1 MLAEIFS
8 FKKLLPLLV
17 FAGLLL
23 ALFFNFQDWNT
34 NISYFNSM
42 MVFDNYAILFSSLII
57 QIVILWLLMSQNFFK
72 SENSITDHYAIIL
85 FSVVGAILMTCFS
98 NIIMLFIGLEI
109 LSISMYVLAA
119 SNKNSL
125 RSNEAGLKYF
135 LMGSFATG
143 FLLFGIALIFG
154 VTGSFNLAEITTY
167 VNSNAAVLP
176 SMFYGG
182 IVLLLVGM
190 LFKISAVPFHWWA
203 PDVYEGSPTPVTA
216 FMSTVV
222 KTAAFAAFFKLFST
236 CFISVANYWTDIL
249 IIVSAASMIIG
260 NLLAVSQTNLK
271 RMLAYSSIAH
281 AGYMLMAIIACN
293 SAGSKA
299 LLIYTYAYAAASLG
313 AFAILN
319 IMGEQLKSLDITSLI
334 GLSKKHPQM
343 AVLITIIM
351 LSFAGIPPLAGF
363 FAKYYMFYSVIE
375 QGHIWLV
382 IIAVVSSLIGVYYY
396 LRPVITMYTSSK
408 EENQISFSQS
418 NMLFMLLIVLVLLF
432 LGFAP
437 QLLIDLL

>member
-17 FAGLLL
+17 FAGLLI

-34 NISYFNSM
+34 GISYFNNM

-57 QIVILWLLMSQNFFK
+57 QMVILWILMSQNFFK
-72 SENSITDHYAIIL
+72 SESSITDHYAIIL
-85 FSVVGAILMTCFS
+85 FSVVGAIIMTCFS
-98 NIIMLFIGLEI
+98 NIVMLFIGLEI

-135 LMGSFATG
+135 LTGSFATG

-154 VTGSFNLAEITTY
+154 VTGSFNLADISAY
-167 VNSNAAVLP
+167 VANNAGTLP
-176 SMFYGG
+176 TMFYGG

-216 FMSTVV
+216 FMATVV
-222 KTAAFAAFFKLFST
+222 KTAAFAAFFRLFST
-236 CFISVANYWTDIL
+236 CFTSVADYWTDIL
-249 IIVSAASMIIG
+249 IWVSAASMLIG
-260 NLLAVSQTNLK
+260 NLLAVSQNNLK

-293 SAGSKA
+293 SVGSKA
-299 LLIYTYAYAAASLG
+299 LLIYSYAYAAASLG
-313 AFAILN
+313 AFALLN
-319 IMGEQLKSLDITSLI
+319 VMGDQFNTVDTKSLS
-334 GLSKKHPQM
+334 GLSKKHPQL
-343 AVLITIIM
+343 AVLFTIIM

-363 FAKYYMFYSVIE
+363 FAKYYMFFAVI
-375 QGHIWLV
+375 QKGHVWLV
-382 IIAVVSSLIGVYYY
+382 ILAIVSSLFGVYYY
-396 LRPVITMYTSSK
+396 LRPVMAMYSSSK
-408 EENQISFSQS
+408 DENQLEFSQS
-418 NMLFMLLIVLVLLF
+418 KMVFMYLIVLILIF

-437 QLLIDLL
+437 QLLTDLL

>member
-34 NISYFNSM
+34 SISYFNNM

-72 SENSITDHYAIIL
+72 SESSITDHYAIIL
-85 FSVVGAILMTCFS
+85 FSVVGAIMMTCFS

-154 VTGSFNLAEITTY
+154 VTGSFNMTEISTY
-167 VNSNAAVLP
+167 VNTNASVLP
-176 SMFYGG
+176 VMFYGG

-222 KTAAFAAFFKLFST
+222 KTAAFAAFFKLFSS
-236 CFISVANYWTDIL
+236 CFTSVSAYWVDIL
-249 IIVSAASMIIG
+249 VWVSAASMIIG

-293 SAGSKA
+293 SSGSKA
-299 LLIYTYAYAAASLG
+299 LLIYSYAYAAASLG
-313 AFAILN
+313 AFALLN
-319 IMGEQLKSLDITSLI
+319 IMGEQLKSVDIKSLA
-334 GLSKKHPQM
+334 GLSKRHPQL

-363 FAKYYMFYSVIE
+363 FAKYYMFYAAIE

-382 IIAVVSSLIGVYYY
+382 VLAIISSLIGVYYY

-408 EENQISFSQS
+408 EENQLEFSQS
-418 NMLFMLLIVLVLLF
+418 NMFFMLMVVLILLF
-432 LGFAP
+432 IGFAP
-437 QLLIDLL
+437 QLLTDLL